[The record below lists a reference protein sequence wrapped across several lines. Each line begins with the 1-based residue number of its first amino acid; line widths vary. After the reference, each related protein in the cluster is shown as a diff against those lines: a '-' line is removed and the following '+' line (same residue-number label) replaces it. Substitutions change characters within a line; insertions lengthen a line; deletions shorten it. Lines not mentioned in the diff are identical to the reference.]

1 MNHEINKAHARV
13 CVINKNDSIRGL
25 CWYVYGSLDGA
36 LEKEPRG
43 CVHVPAGL
51 VKRFVN
57 DSLRKPQSEQRRH
70 LAFSRI
76 QLFLAARFRVQADH
90 VFFRYTDLAAQ
101 LKLKIDE
108 LVVCVCV

>member
-1 MNHEINKAHARV
+1 M
-13 CVINKNDSIRGL
+13 
-25 CWYVYGSLDGA
+25 YGSLDGA

-43 CVHVPAGL
+43 CVHVPARL
-51 VKRFVN
+51 IKRFVN

-108 LVVCVCV
+108 LVVVCVVCVLERQSDREAERQRRERQGTLS

>member
-1 MNHEINKAHARV
+1 M
-13 CVINKNDSIRGL
+13 
-25 CWYVYGSLDGA
+25 YGSLDGA

-43 CVHVPAGL
+43 CVHVPARL